1 MASLRLGLVE
11 GLAWVLGIWMLSK
24 QTKCPGLKLGE
35 DRVPRREVVLD
46 PK

>member
-1 MASLRLGLVE
+1 MGVGHLDAE
-11 GLAWVLGIWMLSK
+11 
-24 QTKCPGLKLGE
+24 QTKCPGLKMGE